1 MQNFQVKMGQND
13 VDCTLAA
20 MTIAQHR
27 KRQTRKITT
36 NGMPTDM
43 TKRHEPHGT
52 NQQRTRIAIASAA
65 ARLMAEDGINDF
77 VVAKRKAVQ
86 SLGLPDNTQLPENA
100 EVEAEL
106 RLYQRLFQDEEQ
118 IARIDAL
125 RQKASE
131 TMTLVQRFNP
141 YLTGSVLDGTAG
153 RYAEI
158 DIQLFTDSAKDV
170 EIFLLNQKI
179 DYEHSV
185 PRSDRAEAVLSIQ
198 SDDAT
203 VNLIVYPRKEER
215 VTFKTRDGRVRPRMR
230 LEALESLL
238 SASRPLAPSP
248 AP

>member
-1 MQNFQVKMGQND
+1 
-13 VDCTLAA
+13 
-20 MTIAQHR
+20 MTR
-27 KRQTRKITT
+27 RQ
-36 NGMPTDM
+36 
-43 TKRHEPHGT
+43 EPHG
-52 NQQRTRIAIASAA
+52 NSQQRTRIAIASTA
-65 ARLMAEDGINDF
+65 ARLMAEDGISDF

-100 EVEAEL
+100 EVETEL

-118 IARIDAL
+118 TARIDTL

-131 TMTLVQRFNP
+131 IMTLVQRFNP

-185 PRSDRAEAVLSIQ
+185 PRSDRAEAVLTLP
-198 SDDAT
+198 SDDAMI
-203 VNLIVYPRKEER
+203 NLIVYPCKEER
-215 VTFKTRDGRVRPRMR
+215 IAFKTRDGRIRPRVR

-238 SASRPLAPSP
+238 STTRTVAP
-248 AP
+248 